1 MNSTGHSVGSGN
13 SSGAPNPRIDHALMK
28 KWVRVPKE
36 PKPAVVVKNV
46 VGGGVG
52 KYGSGK
58 AENLKQKRREAGKTQ
73 PSFPSFFVTSSKQQ

>member
-1 MNSTGHSVGSGN
+1 MMNSTGQNSVGS
-13 SSGAPNPRIDHALMK
+13 SVSGTHNPRIDHALMK

-58 AENLKQKRREAGKTQ
+58 AEDLKQKRREAGKAQ
-73 PSFPSFFVTSSKQQ
+73 PTFPSFFITSAK